1 MLIYVV
7 LFMHDKHAGSDEI
20 DNDLNFACVGYS
32 FTFIWGKDCIFVFDP
47 HSYYGEVSCL
57 VKYQNLKIK
66 NFLNF

>member
-1 MLIYVV
+1 
-7 LFMHDKHAGSDEI
+7 MHDKHSGSDEI
-20 DNDLNFACVGYS
+20 DNDLNFACVGYN
-32 FTFIWGKDCIFVFDP
+32 FTFIWGKDCIFVFDL